1 MKKTCGYC
9 SKPGH
14 NATQCLK
21 REKPPSTQSRNSQ
34 AQARVTET
42 NSDTGTEQIL
52 LTKDNFKDM
61 LLTLPEEE
69 CVTVVEEMLSQDFSG
84 ETN

>member
-1 MKKTCGYC
+1 MQSLSTTN
-9 SKPGH
+9 SK
-14 NATQCLK
+14 
-21 REKPPSTQSRNSQ
+21 

-42 NSDTGTEQIL
+42 SSDTGTEQIL

-61 LLTLPEEE
+61 LLSLPDEERT
-69 CVTVVEEMLSQDFSG
+69 TVVKEMLGQDFSG